1 MGFSRRLTEKE
12 RRTMEFLAQGR
23 TYYQVARLEGV
34 SRGGIKHRV
43 ESIFNKFGVDTRL
56 EALACYLNVRRKV

>member
-1 MGFSRRLTEKE
+1 
-12 RRTMEFLAQGR
+12 MEFLAQGR